1 MATKKTTTTTE
12 VTTKVNKETKVSLKD
27 KISNSKAVRM
37 AKANWK
43 PFVAGA
49 GTATGIGLLTYI
61 LKKATGT
68 GTTPCIGEEIDEEVL
83 EISNDVEVES
93 EEG

>member
-1 MATKKTTTTTE
+1 MATKKTTTTE
-12 VTTKVNKETKVSLKD
+12 VTTKVNKESKMSIKD
-27 KISNSKAVRM
+27 KISNSKAVRL

-61 LKKATGT
+61 LKKATGSAA
-68 GTTPCIGEEIDEEVL
+68 TPDYVGEEIDEEVL